1 MVQSKEF
8 THLNTQGEVHMV
20 DISEKNDT
28 ERTALAY
35 GEIHMLEAT
44 AEAIQTQ
51 MIKKG
56 EVLQVARVAGITAAK
71 RTFEWIPLCHLVA
84 LTKCEIQFDWRNQT
98 CLEVRCFTKTVG
110 STGV

>member
-28 ERTALAY
+28 QRTALAY

-51 MIKKG
+51 MIKK
-56 EVLQVARVAGITAAK
+56 R
-71 RTFEWIPLCHLVA
+71 
-84 LTKCEIQFDWRNQT
+84 
-98 CLEVRCFTKTVG
+98 
-110 STGV
+110 

>member
-71 RTFEWIPLCHLVA
+71 RTFEWIPLLAAGKVA
-84 LTKCEIQFDWRNQT
+84 NLTAFTPDFKITRTIVNGN
-98 CLEVRCFTKTVG
+98 EVVTQ
-110 STGV
+110 

>member
-44 AEAIQTQ
+44 AEAVQTQ
-51 MIKKG
+51 MIS
-56 EVLQVARVAGITAAK
+56 ITGSK
-71 RTFEWIPLCHLVA
+71 SSWDYR
-84 LTKCEIQFDWRNQT
+84 R
-98 CLEVRCFTKTVG
+98 KTNV
-110 STGV
+110 

>member
-1 MVQSKEF
+1 
-8 THLNTQGEVHMV
+8 MV

-51 MIKKG
+51 MIKK
-56 EVLQVARVAGITAAK
+56 VKYYR
-71 RTFEWIPLCHLVA
+71 
-84 LTKCEIQFDWRNQT
+84 
-98 CLEVRCFTKTVG
+98 
-110 STGV
+110 

>member
-1 MVQSKEF
+1 MVQSKES
-8 THLNTQGEVHMV
+8 THLNTQGELHIV

-44 AEAIQTQ
+44 EEPVQSK

-56 EVLQVARVAGITAAK
+56 EELQVERVAGITAAK
-71 RTFEWIPLCHLVA
+71 RTL
-84 LTKCEIQFDWRNQT
+84 
-98 CLEVRCFTKTVG
+98 
-110 STGV
+110 

>member
-28 ERTALAY
+28 QRTALAY

-44 AEAIQTQ
+44 AEARA
-51 MIKKG
+51 
-56 EVLQVARVAGITAAK
+56 VL
-71 RTFEWIPLCHLVA
+71 
-84 LTKCEIQFDWRNQT
+84 
-98 CLEVRCFTKTVG
+98 
-110 STGV
+110 